1 MDKMDKK
8 KESERR
14 RLTLSAAELA
24 EAGIAFLCGVC
35 PLSPLVSPFGLA
47 YLFSKTKLTLPLAA
61 GLVLSLPFS
70 PQPLV
75 YALLYLLGF
84 ALLWL
89 SAGRKLPAAARA
101 ALCVAFSAVLALT
114 ASPFSGAD
122 GFVAALFAFVAVP
135 GFAYLFPCAAAAKQP
150 GRLLC
155 GRLAFAYVAVR
166 AMSVFAFSFFRPE
179 LLLAFFLTLAAGVK
193 SPYSSAGLCGFVCAL
208 AADLHYMPALIVL
221 GLLFGLFAKK
231 NVLAALFP
239 TFAFAVVAN
248 AYLLDFRD
256 LAPLLVNACCALA
269 AFLPVHKRV
278 PVLFPEQSEAD
289 GGGAPDK
296 RPFSLSAFSACFS
309 SLSQVFYTV
318 NAETKQTNVTETCRR
333 VQQAAL
339 SVCSACGGC
348 ACDKRDLCNNLMK
361 HCLNEGFITEE
372 QLPDH
377 IRFGCKRKQQL
388 VEAVNAALAKGRD
401 ESARAVAMLAEEYSA
416 FSRLLNEAYKKEES
430 EQTPDREAGR
440 RVRELLF
447 SKGVVCDKVRVTGA
461 RRRVVEV
468 NGVLVDKLDCTSRQL
483 TEELSALLGVRLSP
497 PQFLLNDGYATM
509 RFETVCRFSVESAKA
524 SCAKDGETL
533 CGDTASFFEHDDYFY
548 ALIADGMGSGRDAAL
563 TSRLAAIY
571 LEKLLCVGADKG
583 DALRML
589 NKVLM
594 AKKDEV
600 FTTVDLIEIDKLTGE
615 ATLVKA
621 GAAPE
626 LSAARRRLHQAG
638 KPHAAR
644 RDYARRQGRADQA
657 PAPSG

>member
-1 MDKMDKK
+1 M
-8 KESERR
+8 
-14 RLTLSAAELA
+14 
-24 EAGIAFLCGVC
+24 
-35 PLSPLVSPFGLA
+35 
-47 YLFSKTKLTLPLAA
+47 
-61 GLVLSLPFS
+61 
-70 PQPLV
+70 
-75 YALLYLLGF
+75 
-84 ALLWL
+84 
-89 SAGRKLPAAARA
+89 
-101 ALCVAFSAVLALT
+101 
-114 ASPFSGAD
+114 
-122 GFVAALFAFVAVP
+122 
-135 GFAYLFPCAAAAKQP
+135 
-150 GRLLC
+150 
-155 GRLAFAYVAVR
+155 
-166 AMSVFAFSFFRPE
+166 
-179 LLLAFFLTLAAGVK
+179 
-193 SPYSSAGLCGFVCAL
+193 
-208 AADLHYMPALIVL
+208 
-221 GLLFGLFAKK
+221 
-231 NVLAALFP
+231 LAALFP

-318 NAETKQTNVTETCRR
+318 NAETKQTNATETCRR

-524 SCAKDGETL
+524 SCTKDGETL

-621 GAAPE
+621 GAAPSYLLRGGDCTKLESRTLPAGIMPAVKAEQIKLRLRRGDCLVMLSDGITQNRSYTPAVSRPGSAKE
-626 LSAARRRLHQAG
+626 LVTALMRRASAQTECADDMSV
-638 KPHAAR
+638 AALR
-644 RDYARRQGRADQA
+644 IF
-657 PAPSG
+657 

>member
-318 NAETKQTNVTETCRR
+318 NAETKQTNATETCRR

-447 SKGVVCDKVRVTGA
+447 S
-461 RRRVVEV
+461 
-468 NGVLVDKLDCTSRQL
+468 
-483 TEELSALLGVRLSP
+483 
-497 PQFLLNDGYATM
+497 
-509 RFETVCRFSVESAKA
+509 
-524 SCAKDGETL
+524 
-533 CGDTASFFEHDDYFY
+533 
-548 ALIADGMGSGRDAAL
+548 
-563 TSRLAAIY
+563 
-571 LEKLLCVGADKG
+571 
-583 DALRML
+583 
-589 NKVLM
+589 
-594 AKKDEV
+594 
-600 FTTVDLIEIDKLTGE
+600 
-615 ATLVKA
+615 
-621 GAAPE
+621 
-626 LSAARRRLHQAG
+626 
-638 KPHAAR
+638 
-644 RDYARRQGRADQA
+644 
-657 PAPSG
+657 